1 MQNLNK
7 KLKCKLLLLH
17 KYFMHIGKY
26 SGCHQMPERS
36 FFINGMQFPLCAR
49 CTGIL
54 VGYLVGVLLFV
65 LKIFV
70 PIELCLCF
78 GLVMLGDWYIQYID
92 VLPSTNI
99 RRFITGT
106 LCGIGYLQILIKIVY
121 MVAKMV

>member
-1 MQNLNK
+1 
-7 KLKCKLLLLH
+7 
-17 KYFMHIGKY
+17 MHIGKY

-54 VGYLVGVLLFV
+54 AGYLVGVLLFV

-78 GLVMLGDWYIQYID
+78 GLVMLGDWYMQYIETCMEFNASSA
-92 VLPSTNI
+92 LIIQKLISQ
-99 RRFITGT
+99 FH
-106 LCGIGYLQILIKIVY
+106 LSEEKAQAYLNEYLNQNPKHSPL
-121 MVAKMV
+121 

>member
-65 LKIFV
+65 FDL
-70 PIELCLCF
+70 E
-78 GLVMLGDWYIQYID
+78 GSGDDSND
-92 VLPSTNI
+92 VTISNSV
-99 RRFITGT
+99 IT
-106 LCGIGYLQILIKIVY
+106 
-121 MVAKMV
+121 